1 MSTQLISLDT
11 GFALPA
17 HLQAF
22 ATEGNEFGFSGSPYP
37 RISLKGKVFTIERNK
52 EKSLITKPGTDDEP
66 ASSIEV
72 VILNAGP
79 KQGYAKTFY
88 SEGFQEGSAAKPT
101 CYSMDGLSPAT
112 DAEDRQA
119 SKCALCPKNAKG
131 SGATNQNPKA
141 KACKSSKLLAVAPA
155 GALSDPMLLRVPGG
169 STIDLSKYGEMLAKR
184 GIKAAAVV
192 TKISFDYTV
201 AHPALTFKPVGGI
214 TPDMATEVLAI
225 MNSDLVKVIIG
236 EKSSNTLPFKGL
248 GGAEDGGEE
257 TPVVS
262 APPPAPV
269 AKASAKPTSTFA
281 TSPAEAAPAEVKAEK
296 KKKAA
301 PVTPAPVVAELA
313 GDAELDKALDT
324 ISFDD

>member
-1 MSTQLISLDT
+1 MSTQLIPLDNA
-11 GFALPA
+11 FALPA

-22 ATEGNEFGFSGSPYP
+22 AAEGNEFGFSSSPYP

-88 SEGFQEGSAAKPT
+88 PEGFQEGSTTKPA
-101 CYSMDGLSPAT
+101 CYSLDGLSPAT

-248 GGAEDGGEE
+248 GATSEDDDEA
-257 TPVVS
+257 PA
-262 APPPAPV
+262 APP
-269 AKASAKPTSTFA
+269 AKAAPAKATSTFA
-281 TSPAEAAPAEVKAEK
+281 TGSAEAPAEVKVEK

-301 PVTPAPVVAELA
+301 TPVVAAAVAESA